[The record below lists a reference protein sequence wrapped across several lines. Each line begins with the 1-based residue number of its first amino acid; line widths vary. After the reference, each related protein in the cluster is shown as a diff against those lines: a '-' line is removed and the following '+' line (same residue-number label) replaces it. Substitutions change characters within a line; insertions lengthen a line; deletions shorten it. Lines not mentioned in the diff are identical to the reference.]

1 MDEKISTIVQYI
13 GKLPYAKVHPNET
26 YAQLSLLGIN
36 DVKHPKDLYK
46 YDPALLSKYAKT
58 FIEKERIKLAGI
70 AFGTGLPGGA
80 VSITGGVI
88 LDIEEYVRR
97 IFILAQRVGH
107 TFGIIPIPFVK
118 FIPDNI
124 EDYFD
129 SVHEEI
135 LKAVLLGFGT
145 AGISMGIAQFS
156 KLLAE
161 KEAKE
166 IIHRKISEK
175 AITELSKYV
184 AKVIGKEV
192 TKKSISRTTG
202 RIIPIVGGAINAT
215 FAYYALRKIGNNL
228 VKNMM
233 KEHIEVKPNVIYLL
247 GGRTLTGRS
256 DYLHLAV
263 DDSPG
268 CSSSNI
274 YRGNGASFWRQ
285 RPRIQWTCA
294 RTAAEAVAEK
304 FLVQGSEYEGQII
317 PQH

>member
-1 MDEKISTIVQYI
+1 MDEKISAVVQYI
-13 GKLPYAKVHPNET
+13 GKLPYAKVHPDET

-46 YDPALLSKYAKT
+46 YDPALLSKCAKT
-58 FIEKERIKLAGI
+58 FIEKERIKMAGI

-80 VSITGGVI
+80 VGITGGVL
-88 LDIEEYVRR
+88 LDMEEYVRR
-97 IFILAQRVGH
+97 IFILAQKVGH

-118 FIPDNI
+118 FIPDSI

-135 LKAVLLGFGT
+135 LKVVLLGFGT

-161 KEAKE
+161 REAKE

-175 AITELSKYV
+175 SVTELSKNV
-184 AKVIGKEV
+184 AKVLGKEV
-192 TKKSISRTTG
+192 TKKRISRTTG

-215 FAYYALRKIGNNL
+215 FAYLSLKKIGDNL

-233 KEHIEVKPNVIYLL
+233 KEHIEVKPNVIY
-247 GGRTLTGRS
+247 
-256 DYLHLAV
+256 YWKEEH
-263 DDSPG
+263 
-268 CSSSNI
+268 
-274 YRGNGASFWRQ
+274 
-285 RPRIQWTCA
+285 
-294 RTAAEAVAEK
+294 
-304 FLVQGSEYEGQII
+304 
-317 PQH
+317 

>member
-1 MDEKISTIVQYI
+1 MDEKISAVVQYI
-13 GKLPYAKVHPNET
+13 GKLPYAKVHPDET

-46 YDPALLSKYAKT
+46 YDPALLSKCAKT

-80 VSITGGVI
+80 VSITGGVL
-88 LDIEEYVRR
+88 LDMEEYVRR
-97 IFILAQRVGH
+97 IFILAQKVGH

-118 FIPDNI
+118 YIPDSI

-135 LKAVLLGFGT
+135 LKVVLLGFGT
-145 AGISMGIAQFS
+145 AGISMGIAQIS

-161 KEAKE
+161 REAKE

-175 AITELSKYV
+175 SVIELSKNV
-184 AKVIGKEV
+184 AKVLGKEV

-215 FAYYALRKIGNNL
+215 FAYLSLKKIGDNL

-233 KEHIEVKPNVIYLL
+233 KEHIEVKPNVIY
-247 GGRTLTGRS
+247 
-256 DYLHLAV
+256 YWKQEH
-263 DDSPG
+263 
-268 CSSSNI
+268 
-274 YRGNGASFWRQ
+274 
-285 RPRIQWTCA
+285 
-294 RTAAEAVAEK
+294 
-304 FLVQGSEYEGQII
+304 
-317 PQH
+317 

>member
-1 MDEKISTIVQYI
+1 MDEKISAVVQYI

-58 FIEKERIKLAGI
+58 FIAKERIKLASI

-80 VSITGGVI
+80 VSITGGVL
-88 LDIEEYVRR
+88 LDMEEYVRR
-97 IFILAQRVGH
+97 IFILAQKVGH

-118 FIPDNI
+118 FIPDTI

-135 LKAVLLGFGT
+135 LKAILLGFGT
-145 AGISMGIAQFS
+145 AGISMGITQFS

-166 IIHRKISEK
+166 IIHRKINEK
-175 AITELSKYV
+175 AITDLSKYV
-184 AKVIGKEV
+184 AKVLGKEV
-192 TKKSISRTTG
+192 TKKSISRTAG

-215 FAYYALRKIGNNL
+215 FAYFALKKIGNNL
-228 VKNMM
+228 LKNMM
-233 KEHIEVKPNVIYLL
+233 KEHVEVKPNVIYYWKEE
-247 GGRTLTGRS
+247 R
-256 DYLHLAV
+256 
-263 DDSPG
+263 
-268 CSSSNI
+268 
-274 YRGNGASFWRQ
+274 
-285 RPRIQWTCA
+285 
-294 RTAAEAVAEK
+294 
-304 FLVQGSEYEGQII
+304 
-317 PQH
+317 

>member
-1 MDEKISTIVQYI
+1 MDEKISAVVQCI
-13 GKLPYAKVHPNET
+13 GKLPYAKVHPDET
-26 YAQLSLLGIN
+26 YAQLALLGMN

-46 YDPALLSKYAKT
+46 YDPALLSKSAKV

-80 VSITGGVI
+80 VSITGGVL

-97 IFILAQRVGH
+97 IFILAQKVGH
-107 TFGIIPIPFVK
+107 TFGVIPIPFVK
-118 FIPDNI
+118 CIPDNI

-145 AGISMGIAQFS
+145 AGISMGIAQFG

-175 AITELSKYV
+175 AILELSKYV
-184 AKVIGKEV
+184 ARAIGKEV
-192 TKKSISRTTG
+192 TKKSITRTTG
-202 RIIPIVGGAINAT
+202 RIIPILGGAINAT
-215 FAYYALRKIGNNL
+215 FAYYALRKIGDNL

-233 KEHIEVKPNVIYLL
+233 KEHMEVKPNVLY
-247 GGRTLTGRS
+247 
-256 DYLHLAV
+256 YWE
-263 DDSPG
+263 PE
-268 CSSSNI
+268 
-274 YRGNGASFWRQ
+274 Q
-285 RPRIQWTCA
+285 
-294 RTAAEAVAEK
+294 
-304 FLVQGSEYEGQII
+304 
-317 PQH
+317 

>member
-1 MDEKISTIVQYI
+1 MDEKISAVVQYI

-80 VSITGGVI
+80 VSITGGVL

-145 AGISMGIAQFS
+145 AGISMGIAQYS

-175 AITELSKYV
+175 AISELSKYV

-192 TKKSISRTTG
+192 TKKSITRTTG

-233 KEHIEVKPNVIYLL
+233 KEHIEVKPNVIYYWE
-247 GGRTLTGRS
+247 
-256 DYLHLAV
+256 DEH
-263 DDSPG
+263 
-268 CSSSNI
+268 
-274 YRGNGASFWRQ
+274 
-285 RPRIQWTCA
+285 
-294 RTAAEAVAEK
+294 
-304 FLVQGSEYEGQII
+304 
-317 PQH
+317 

>member
-1 MDEKISTIVQYI
+1 MDEKISAVVQYI
-13 GKLPYAKVHPNET
+13 GKLPYAKVHPDET

-46 YDPALLSKYAKT
+46 YDPALLSKCAKT

-80 VSITGGVI
+80 VSITGGVL
-88 LDIEEYVRR
+88 LDMEEYVRR
-97 IFILAQRVGH
+97 IFILAQKVGH

-118 FIPDNI
+118 YIPDSI

-135 LKAVLLGFGT
+135 LKVVLLGFGT
-145 AGISMGIAQFS
+145 AGISMGIAQIS

-161 KEAKE
+161 REAKE

-175 AITELSKYV
+175 SVTELSKNV
-184 AKVIGKEV
+184 AKVLGKEV

-215 FAYYALRKIGNNL
+215 FAYLSLKKIGDNL

-233 KEHIEVKPNVIYLL
+233 KEHIEVKPNVIY
-247 GGRTLTGRS
+247 
-256 DYLHLAV
+256 YWKEEH
-263 DDSPG
+263 
-268 CSSSNI
+268 
-274 YRGNGASFWRQ
+274 
-285 RPRIQWTCA
+285 
-294 RTAAEAVAEK
+294 
-304 FLVQGSEYEGQII
+304 
-317 PQH
+317 

>member
-1 MDEKISTIVQYI
+1 MDEKISAVVQYI
-13 GKLPYAKVHPNET
+13 GKLPYAKVHPDET

-46 YDPALLSKYAKT
+46 YDPALLSKCAKT

-80 VSITGGVI
+80 VSITGGVL
-88 LDIEEYVRR
+88 LDMEEYVRR
-97 IFILAQRVGH
+97 IFILAQKVGH

-118 FIPDNI
+118 YIPDSI

-135 LKAVLLGFGT
+135 LKVVLLGFGT
-145 AGISMGIAQFS
+145 AGISMGIAQIS

-161 KEAKE
+161 REAKE

-175 AITELSKYV
+175 SVTELSKNV
-184 AKVIGKEV
+184 AKALGKEV
-192 TKKSISRTTG
+192 TKKSICRTTG

-215 FAYYALRKIGNNL
+215 FAYLSLKKIGDNL

-233 KEHIEVKPNVIYLL
+233 KAHIEVKPNVIY
-247 GGRTLTGRS
+247 
-256 DYLHLAV
+256 YWKEEH
-263 DDSPG
+263 
-268 CSSSNI
+268 
-274 YRGNGASFWRQ
+274 
-285 RPRIQWTCA
+285 
-294 RTAAEAVAEK
+294 
-304 FLVQGSEYEGQII
+304 
-317 PQH
+317 

>member
-1 MDEKISTIVQYI
+1 MDEKISAVVQYI
-13 GKLPYAKVHPNET
+13 GKLPYAKVHPDET

-46 YDPALLSKYAKT
+46 YDPALLSKCAKT

-80 VSITGGVI
+80 VSITGGVL
-88 LDIEEYVRR
+88 LDMEEYVRR
-97 IFILAQRVGH
+97 IFILAQKVGH

-118 FIPDNI
+118 YIPDSI

-135 LKAVLLGFGT
+135 LKVILLGFGT
-145 AGISMGIAQFS
+145 AGISMGIAQIS

-161 KEAKE
+161 REAKE

-175 AITELSKYV
+175 SVTELSKNV
-184 AKVIGKEV
+184 AKVLGKEV

-202 RIIPIVGGAINAT
+202 RIIPVVGGAINAT
-215 FAYYALRKIGNNL
+215 FAYLSLKKIGDNL

-233 KEHIEVKPNVIYLL
+233 KEHIEVKPNVIY
-247 GGRTLTGRS
+247 
-256 DYLHLAV
+256 YWKEEH
-263 DDSPG
+263 
-268 CSSSNI
+268 
-274 YRGNGASFWRQ
+274 
-285 RPRIQWTCA
+285 
-294 RTAAEAVAEK
+294 
-304 FLVQGSEYEGQII
+304 
-317 PQH
+317 

>member
-1 MDEKISTIVQYI
+1 MDEKISAVVQYI
-13 GKLPYAKVHPNET
+13 GKLPYAKVHPDET

-46 YDPALLSKYAKT
+46 YDPALLSKCAKT

-80 VSITGGVI
+80 VSITGGVL
-88 LDIEEYVRR
+88 LDMEEYVRR
-97 IFILAQRVGH
+97 IFILAQKVGH

-118 FIPDNI
+118 YIPDSI

-135 LKAVLLGFGT
+135 LKVVLLGFGT
-145 AGISMGIAQFS
+145 AGISMGIAQIS

-161 KEAKE
+161 REAKE

-175 AITELSKYV
+175 SVTELSKNV
-184 AKVIGKEV
+184 AKALGKEV
-192 TKKSISRTTG
+192 TKKSICRTTG

-215 FAYYALRKIGNNL
+215 FAYLSLKKIGDNL

-233 KEHIEVKPNVIYLL
+233 KEHIEVKPNVIY
-247 GGRTLTGRS
+247 
-256 DYLHLAV
+256 YWKKEH
-263 DDSPG
+263 
-268 CSSSNI
+268 
-274 YRGNGASFWRQ
+274 
-285 RPRIQWTCA
+285 
-294 RTAAEAVAEK
+294 
-304 FLVQGSEYEGQII
+304 
-317 PQH
+317 

>member
-1 MDEKISTIVQYI
+1 MDEKISAVVQYI
-13 GKLPYAKVHPNET
+13 GKLPYAKVHPDET

-46 YDPALLSKYAKT
+46 YDPALLSKCAKT

-80 VSITGGVI
+80 VSVTSGVL
-88 LDIEEYVRR
+88 LDMEEYVRR
-97 IFILAQRVGH
+97 IFILAQKVGH

-118 FIPDNI
+118 YIPDSI

-135 LKAVLLGFGT
+135 LKVVLLGFGT

-161 KEAKE
+161 REAKE

-175 AITELSKYV
+175 SVTELSKYV
-184 AKVIGKEV
+184 AKVLGKEV

-202 RIIPIVGGAINAT
+202 RIIPIVGGAINAI
-215 FAYYALRKIGNNL
+215 FAYLSLKKIGDNL

-233 KEHIEVKPNVIYLL
+233 KEHIEVKPNVIYYWKEE
-247 GGRTLTGRS
+247 
-256 DYLHLAV
+256 D
-263 DDSPG
+263 
-268 CSSSNI
+268 
-274 YRGNGASFWRQ
+274 
-285 RPRIQWTCA
+285 
-294 RTAAEAVAEK
+294 
-304 FLVQGSEYEGQII
+304 
-317 PQH
+317 